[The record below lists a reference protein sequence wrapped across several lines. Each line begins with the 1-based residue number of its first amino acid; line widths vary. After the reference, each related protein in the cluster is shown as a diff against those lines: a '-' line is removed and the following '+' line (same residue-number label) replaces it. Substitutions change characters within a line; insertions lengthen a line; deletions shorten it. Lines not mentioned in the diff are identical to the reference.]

1 MNEDRF
7 LAIARG
13 VMALPTATYHEHFC
27 RRAAIDFA
35 SSRKRLTCRSDE
47 FGNILLFYHGDA
59 TAAPLV
65 MTAHLDHPGLVY
77 CGHDPGGLPLFE
89 VLGGVR
95 PKLLSGAPVRLY
107 QLGKGPAQRSIRG
120 QVVDVAA
127 VDGRLQVQVEAN
139 ASRGA
144 VGSGTFAMWDLAPF
158 RQRGRRLHGRAC
170 DDLAGVAVG
179 LAVLEQLCAR
189 RAPVATGL
197 LLTRAEEIGFDG
209 MLGAIRGPLTDR
221 DAIYINIECSDVAA
235 GAAIGSG
242 PVVRVGD
249 RQSIFDPDVV
259 GGLDAIAA
267 ELFRSRP
274 DFRWQRKL
282 MDGGSCEAT
291 ALMHAGLKTG
301 AVALPLVNYHNGG
314 KGKLMP
320 EIVDLDDAL
329 NLVALLVAAAKHP
342 NGPLGAHRRSQQ
354 AVDEMLEQ
362 RLAHRGIRLRD
373 SLKP

>member
-13 VMALPTATYHEHFC
+13 VMGLPTATYHEHFC

-35 SSRKRLTCRSDE
+35 ASRKRLTCRSDE
-47 FGNILLFYHGDA
+47 FGNILLFYDGGA
-59 TAAPLV
+59 TAQPLV
-65 MTAHLDHPGLVY
+65 MTAHLDHPGLAY
-77 CGHDPGGLPLFE
+77 FGHHSGGLPLFD

-95 PKLLSGAPVRLY
+95 PRLLRGAPVRLY
-107 QLGKGPAQRSIRG
+107 QLGNGPAQRSIRG
-120 QVVDVAA
+120 QVVDVADI
-127 VDGRLQVQVEAN
+127 DGRLQVQVEPN
-139 ASRGA
+139 GSRGS
-144 VGSGTFAMWDLAPF
+144 VGPGTFAMWDLAPF

-179 LAVLEQLCAR
+179 LAVLDQLCMR

-209 MLGAIRGPLTDR
+209 MLGAIQGPLTDR
-221 DAIYINIECSDVAA
+221 NTVYLNIECSNVAA
-235 GAAIGSG
+235 GADIGSG

-267 ELFRSRP
+267 ELTRSRP
-274 DFRWQRKL
+274 GFRWQRKL

-291 ALMHAGLKTG
+291 ALMQAGLKTG

-329 NLVALLVAAAKHP
+329 NLVALLVAAARHP
-342 NGPLGAHRRSQQ
+342 NGPLGARRRSQQ
-354 AVDEMLEQ
+354 AMGQILEQ
-362 RLAHRGIRLRD
+362 RLARSGGRLRD
-373 SLKP
+373 SLEP